1 VIVRRLLTEKRC
13 NGPGDSANIHFDH
26 EVQGFSF
33 RGNDQVWL
41 SLRRTALELDDPR
54 LGCGNHEGQFRLC
67 VLGNIFQKDQHHA
80 VREIGRQF
88 HALALEL
95 FFSLVICG
103 FDVHLSR
110 ARIYRKFFRVL
121 KARTLLDTVV
131 AQQLESTPLREDQVL
146 LLKRTVFEVV
156 DQMSGDII
164 AVNDFSGVAVR
175 DHSSLHRAEDQETVS
190 HTFLILD
197 TDRSGRSEW
206 GYQSPRK
213 NQQGNNGLS
222 VHEPASRGREH
233 QDSMPN
239 WGSAVAESQPDARPV
254 LESYVLCLTVSHWEG
269 ALMAETMLAVVKP
282 EAAPGADVREVKIPA
297 FGRTDVLVK
306 VKVASICGTDLHI
319 YNWDRWA
326 QNRIHPPLIPGH
338 EFCGEV
344 VAFGDEVTSVREGD
358 FVSAEMHVACG
369 KCLQCRTGEA
379 HICQN
384 VKIIGVD
391 ADGAFAEY
399 VVIPESNIW
408 KLDPAIPI
416 EYASILDPLGN
427 AVHTVLAGEIAAKSV
442 AITGCGPIGLFSIAV
457 AKAVGATSVF
467 AIEVNEHRAKV
478 AREMQADYVLNPAK
492 EDVDAIIMEKTGGL
506 GVDVVL
512 EMAGHP
518 DSIRTAFDIVR
529 RGGRISLL
537 GLTSKPISL
546 NFSEDIIFKGITVQG
561 INGRRMYQTWY
572 QMTALLKSG
581 KLNLHPVITD
591 RIPMKDFGQ
600 AMERLKT
607 GEASK
612 ILVYPNGVR

>member
-1 VIVRRLLTEKRC
+1 
-13 NGPGDSANIHFDH
+13 
-26 EVQGFSF
+26 
-33 RGNDQVWL
+33 
-41 SLRRTALELDDPR
+41 
-54 LGCGNHEGQFRLC
+54 
-67 VLGNIFQKDQHHA
+67 
-80 VREIGRQF
+80 
-88 HALALEL
+88 
-95 FFSLVICG
+95 
-103 FDVHLSR
+103 
-110 ARIYRKFFRVL
+110 
-121 KARTLLDTVV
+121 
-131 AQQLESTPLREDQVL
+131 
-146 LLKRTVFEVV
+146 
-156 DQMSGDII
+156 
-164 AVNDFSGVAVR
+164 
-175 DHSSLHRAEDQETVS
+175 
-190 HTFLILD
+190 
-197 TDRSGRSEW
+197 
-206 GYQSPRK
+206 
-213 NQQGNNGLS
+213 
-222 VHEPASRGREH
+222 
-233 QDSMPN
+233 
-239 WGSAVAESQPDARPV
+239 
-254 LESYVLCLTVSHWEG
+254 
-269 ALMAETMLAVVKP
+269 MLAVVKP
-282 EAAPGADVREVKIPA
+282 EPAPGTEIREVPKPQ
-297 FGRTDVLVK
+297 FGPSDVLVK
-306 VKVASICGTDLHI
+306 VKMASICGTDLHI
-319 YNWDRWA
+319 YQWDQWA
-326 QNRIHPPLIPGH
+326 QRRIHPPLIPGH
-338 EFCGEV
+338 EFCGTVEAV
-344 VAFGDEVTSVREGD
+344 GEDVTSVKEGD

-379 HICQN
+379 NICQN

-391 ADGAFAEY
+391 ANGAFAEY

-408 KLDPAIPI
+408 KLDPSIPL

-467 AIEVNEHRAKV
+467 AIEVNEHRARI

-492 EDVDAIIMEKTGGL
+492 EDVNDIVMEKTGGL

-546 NFSEDIIFKGITVQG
+546 NFSEDIIFKGITIQG

-591 RIPMKDFGQ
+591 RISMKDFGK

>member
-1 VIVRRLLTEKRC
+1 
-13 NGPGDSANIHFDH
+13 
-26 EVQGFSF
+26 
-33 RGNDQVWL
+33 
-41 SLRRTALELDDPR
+41 
-54 LGCGNHEGQFRLC
+54 
-67 VLGNIFQKDQHHA
+67 
-80 VREIGRQF
+80 
-88 HALALEL
+88 
-95 FFSLVICG
+95 
-103 FDVHLSR
+103 
-110 ARIYRKFFRVL
+110 
-121 KARTLLDTVV
+121 
-131 AQQLESTPLREDQVL
+131 
-146 LLKRTVFEVV
+146 
-156 DQMSGDII
+156 
-164 AVNDFSGVAVR
+164 
-175 DHSSLHRAEDQETVS
+175 
-190 HTFLILD
+190 
-197 TDRSGRSEW
+197 
-206 GYQSPRK
+206 
-213 NQQGNNGLS
+213 
-222 VHEPASRGREH
+222 
-233 QDSMPN
+233 
-239 WGSAVAESQPDARPV
+239 
-254 LESYVLCLTVSHWEG
+254 
-269 ALMAETMLAVVKP
+269 MLAVVKP
-282 EAAPGADVREVKIPA
+282 EAAPGAEVREVPVPV
-297 FGRTDVLVK
+297 FGRTDVLVR

-326 QNRIHPPLIPGH
+326 QNRIKPPLIPGH

-344 VAFGDEVTSVREGD
+344 VAFGNEVTSVKPGD

-391 ADGAFAEY
+391 ANGAFAEY

-408 KLDPAIPI
+408 KLDSSIPV

-442 AITGCGPIGLFSIAV
+442 AVTGCGPIGLFSIAV

-467 AIEVNEHRAKV
+467 AIEVNQHRAKI
-478 AREMQADYVLNPAK
+478 AREMQADYVLNPVQ
-492 EDVDAIIMEKTGGL
+492 EDVTGMVMEKTGGL

-546 NFSEDIIFKGITVQG
+546 NFSEDIIFKGITIQG

-581 KLNLHPVITD
+581 KLNLRPVITD
-591 RIPMKDFGQ
+591 RIPLTDFAR

>member
-1 VIVRRLLTEKRC
+1 
-13 NGPGDSANIHFDH
+13 
-26 EVQGFSF
+26 
-33 RGNDQVWL
+33 
-41 SLRRTALELDDPR
+41 
-54 LGCGNHEGQFRLC
+54 
-67 VLGNIFQKDQHHA
+67 
-80 VREIGRQF
+80 
-88 HALALEL
+88 
-95 FFSLVICG
+95 
-103 FDVHLSR
+103 
-110 ARIYRKFFRVL
+110 
-121 KARTLLDTVV
+121 
-131 AQQLESTPLREDQVL
+131 
-146 LLKRTVFEVV
+146 
-156 DQMSGDII
+156 
-164 AVNDFSGVAVR
+164 
-175 DHSSLHRAEDQETVS
+175 
-190 HTFLILD
+190 
-197 TDRSGRSEW
+197 
-206 GYQSPRK
+206 
-213 NQQGNNGLS
+213 
-222 VHEPASRGREH
+222 
-233 QDSMPN
+233 
-239 WGSAVAESQPDARPV
+239 
-254 LESYVLCLTVSHWEG
+254 
-269 ALMAETMLAVVKP
+269 MAGTMLAVVKP
-282 EAAPGADVREVKIPA
+282 EAAPGAEVREVPVPV
-297 FGRTDVLVK
+297 FGRTDVLVR

-326 QNRIHPPLIPGH
+326 QNRIKPPLIPGH

-344 VAFGDEVTSVREGD
+344 VAFGNEVTSVKPGD

-391 ADGAFAEY
+391 ANGAFAEY
-399 VVIPESNIW
+399 VVIPEANIW
-408 KLDPAIPI
+408 KLDSSIPV

-442 AITGCGPIGLFSIAV
+442 AVTGCGPIGLFSIAV

-467 AIEVNEHRAKV
+467 AIEVNQHRAKI
-478 AREMQADYVLNPAK
+478 AREMQADYVLNPVQ
-492 EDVDAIIMEKTGGL
+492 EDVTGVVMEKTGGL

-546 NFSEDIIFKGITVQG
+546 NFSEDIIFKGITIQG

-581 KLNLHPVITD
+581 KLNLRPVITD
-591 RIPMKDFGQ
+591 RISLTDFAK

-612 ILVYPNGVR
+612 ILVYPDGVR